1 MSFLGYLSVSLDLSS
16 RNDPTMTDKL
26 STVVID
32 YIHGSPKH
40 NENTNVYCTK
50 IMCYCLYCCC
60 RCTMYGIEVHPGVH
74 NYTCTAR
81 IL

>member
-16 RNDPTMTDKL
+16 RNNPTMTDKL

-50 IMCYCLYCCC
+50 
-60 RCTMYGIEVHPGVH
+60 MYVLLL
-74 NYTCTAR
+74 
-81 IL
+81 ILLLQMYNVWYLILMKSIWCA